1 MECGMNLG
9 MSLLFKVVVLLLLI
23 QNVYGNVKSVGFDL
37 IKKGVEDNN
46 TLLVV
51 GGIQGDEPG
60 GFMAA
65 SLISSHYKI
74 TKGSVWVVPNLN
86 FDSIIKRG
94 RGHYG
99 DMNRKFAQILN
110 SDPDFEDIQRVK
122 EYIAHDNVK
131 VVLNLHDGSGFYRKE
146 YVDNMRS
153 PYRWGQ
159 SSIIDQ
165 DSLDI
170 AMYGNLGEIAS
181 RVCEHVNKHLIE
193 KDHVYNVRNTNTK
206 AGDKE
211 MEKTLTYFAINQGK
225 AAFGNE
231 ASKQFPVYKRAYY
244 HILALEEYM
253 RVMGIEF
260 ERDFELSL
268 DGIKQALYEDIYISF
283 YDDKI
288 KLPLSAIRSE
298 LNYFPVK
305 KDGTINF
312 TPSNPLMTVLKDDG
326 YYAIHYGNIR
336 LVSLRPDYFDM
347 DTAKEMV
354 TLKIDGIKKEVNLG
368 EMVVAKRNIFV
379 QDKEG
384 VRVNVIG
391 YSNKNRTNES
401 NLNIHKDEI
410 QKFYSVDKEGKIY
423 RIEFYKKDKFAGM
436 ILVKFEEN
444 LSVAKTE
451 KKSTALDAM

>member
-1 MECGMNLG
+1 MNLG

-211 MEKTLTYFAINQGK
+211 MEKTLTYFAINRGK

>member
-1 MECGMNLG
+1 MNLG

>member
-1 MECGMNLG
+1 MNLG
-9 MSLLFKVVVLLLLI
+9 MSLLFKVFIFIVLI
-23 QNVYGNVKSVGFDL
+23 QSAYANPKVVGFDL
-37 IKKGVEDNN
+37 IKKGVDDNN

-94 RGHYG
+94 RGSYG

-110 SDPDFEDIQRVK
+110 SDPDYEDVQRVK
-122 EYIAHDNVK
+122 EYIAQDNVK
-131 VVLNLHDGSGFYRKE
+131 LILNLHDGSGFYRKE

-165 DSLDI
+165 SNLNI
-170 AMYGNLGEIAS
+170 PKYGNLEEIAT
-181 RVCEHVNKHLIE
+181 RVCNHINNHLIE
-193 KDHVYNVRNTNTK
+193 EDHRYNVRNTKTK
-206 AGDKE
+206 EGDVE

-268 DGIKQALYEDIYISF
+268 DGIKQALYDDIYITF
-283 YDDKI
+283 YNDKI
-288 KLPLSAIRSE
+288 KLPLSTIRPE

-305 KDGTINF
+305 KDGTISF
-312 TPSNPLMTVLKDDG
+312 TPSNPLMTVLKDENS
-326 YYAIHYGNIR
+326 YAIHYGNTR
-336 LVSLRPDYFDM
+336 LVSLRPDYLDI
-347 DTAKEMV
+347 DNDKENV
-354 TLKIDGIKKEVNLG
+354 KLKIDGVTKEVTLG
-368 EMVVAKRNIFV
+368 EMVVVKRNILV
-379 QDKEG
+379 HDKEG
-384 VRVNVIG
+384 FRVNIIG
-391 YSNKNRTNES
+391 YSKKNQKSES
-401 NLNIHKDEI
+401 NVNIEKNDI
-410 QKFYSVDKEGKIY
+410 QPYYSVDKEGKIY

-436 ILVKFEEN
+436 ILVKFDDSISLANKED
-444 LSVAKTE
+444 
-451 KKSTALDAM
+451 KKSTTLNTM

>member
-1 MECGMNLG
+1 MNLG
-9 MSLLFKVVVLLLLI
+9 MLQLFKVFVFVLLI
-23 QNVYGNVKSVGFDL
+23 QNAYANPKVVGFDL

-46 TLLVV
+46 TMLVV

-94 RGHYG
+94 RGSYG

-110 SDPDFEDIQRVK
+110 SDPDYDDVKRVK
-122 EYIAHDNVK
+122 EYIAQDNVK
-131 VVLNLHDGSGFYRKE
+131 LILNLHDGSGFYRKE

-165 DSLDI
+165 TSLNI
-170 AMYGNLGEIAS
+170 PQYGNLEEIAN
-181 RVCEHVNKHLIE
+181 RVCEHINKHLIDQ
-193 KDHVYNVRNTNTK
+193 DHIYNVRNTNTK
-206 AGDKE
+206 EGDVE
-211 MEKTLTYFAINQGK
+211 MEKTLTYYAINQGK

-268 DGIKQALYEDIYISF
+268 DGIKQALYDDIYISF
-283 YDDKI
+283 YNDKI
-288 KLPLSAIRSE
+288 KLPLSTIRSE

-312 TPSNPLMTVLKDDG
+312 TPSNPLMTVLKDENS
-326 YYAIHYGNIR
+326 YAIHYGNTR
-336 LVSLRPDYFDM
+336 LVSLRPDYLDI
-347 DTAKEMV
+347 DNDKENV
-354 TLKIDGIKKEVNLG
+354 KLKIDGVTQEVTLG
-368 EMVVAKRNIFV
+368 DMVVVRRNILV
-379 QDKEG
+379 HDKEG
-384 VRVNVIG
+384 FRVNVIG
-391 YSNKNRTNES
+391 YSNKNVKNES
-401 NLNIHKDEI
+401 NINIEKNDI

-436 ILVKFEEN
+436 ILVKFDDSISLANKED
-444 LSVAKTE
+444 
-451 KKSTALDAM
+451 KKSTTLNTM

>member
-1 MECGMNLG
+1 MNLG

-170 AMYGNLGEIAS
+170 PMYGNLGEIAS

>member
-9 MSLLFKVVVLLLLI
+9 MSLLFKVVVFLLLI

-170 AMYGNLGEIAS
+170 PMYGNLGEIAS

>member
-1 MECGMNLG
+1 M
-9 MSLLFKVVVLLLLI
+9 LLLI

-170 AMYGNLGEIAS
+170 PMYGNLGEIAS